1 MAVSTKAVSKL
12 KKKGIEEEALQILLK
27 EYDALREMYSQAVH
41 NGQTMFNYYLTLM
54 TAVFGGVALVF
65 QPSSGYVMQ
74 KMVGGLLLIFFAVV
88 GSFYLSSLA
97 TNFAHVTRYAHGI
110 NGIRRLLIEKFDV
123 PVPSVYLKFLSSAEE
138 GEQSRLMFFVSL
150 LIPVNTYVLFT
161 ATVNGIAWALAIF
174 IIYLSAGADSQVASR
189 GVLSFV
195 TIYLIYS
202 VYARLIYQATVS
214 RLNISIGH

>member
-1 MAVSTKAVSKL
+1 MATSVKEVSKS
-12 KKKGIEEEALQILLK
+12 KKKEIGEEALQILFK

-88 GSFYLSSLA
+88 GSFYLSSLS
-97 TNFAHVTRYAHGI
+97 TNFAHVTRYARGI
-110 NGIRRLLIEKFDV
+110 NEVRRLLVERFDV
-123 PVPSVYLKFLSSAEE
+123 PVPSVYLKFLARTEE
-138 GEQSRLMFFVSL
+138 GEPSRIMFIASL
-150 LIPVNTYVLFT
+150 LIPVNTYVLFA

-174 IIYLSAGADSQVASR
+174 IIYLSVGVDSQVVSR
-189 GVLSFV
+189 GILSFM

-202 VYARLIYQATVS
+202 VYARLIYHLTIS